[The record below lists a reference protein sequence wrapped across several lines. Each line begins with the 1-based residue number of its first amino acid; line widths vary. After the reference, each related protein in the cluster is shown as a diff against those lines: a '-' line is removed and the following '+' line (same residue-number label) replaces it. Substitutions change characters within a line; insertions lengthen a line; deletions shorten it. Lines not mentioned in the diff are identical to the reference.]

1 MMWVCLDLKWV
12 SGLAQVAKD
21 KDEEFPGSISC
32 NEEKK
37 KKKKTLLQKYT
48 TE

>member
-1 MMWVCLDLKWV
+1 M
-12 SGLAQVAKD
+12 AKD

-37 KKKKTLLQKYT
+37 KKKNITPKIYNRIK
-48 TE
+48 

>member
-1 MMWVCLDLKWV
+1 M
-12 SGLAQVAKD
+12 AKD

-37 KKKKTLLQKYT
+37 KKKKNITPKIYNRIK
-48 TE
+48 